1 MLAICVKRSN
11 AARKVVAGGGPIPE
25 YSALLF
31 VARLNMTDMIFPI
44 RNRTSRL
51 IFPFFM
57 LIALLCGGCS
67 LGESPE
73 EVAARN
79 QEFDKK
85 LNALNIDVNIADFD
99 KILGQPTS
107 QGQREIITETMK
119 IRRQARP
126 KRVEE
131 KFIFTEYF
139 YVNDYFYVQAV
150 TDEAGKV
157 GMYAITARDARYQPH
172 INTIFNRTVD
182 LGKTVYSD
190 VDATVRKIAVDIG
203 GDSKRPAYYEVMVNT
218 GEDPQIA
225 IMATNPIGVAGKT
238 GEFVVEQGTLFVR
251 WFSLAGD
258 GFPLN
263 EMHKSF
269 RQNTAINTY
278 ARAATW
284 FRGLDNSASGANF
297 GEKAINFGPR
307 QGQLK

>member
-1 MLAICVKRSN
+1 MTNMILPLSN
-11 AARKVVAGGGPIPE
+11 RA
-25 YSALLF
+25 SW
-31 VARLNMTDMIFPI
+31 
-44 RNRTSRL
+44 L
-51 IFPFFM
+51 IFPFI
-57 LIALLCGGCS
+57 LAIALLCGGCS

-85 LNALNIDVNIADFD
+85 LNALNIDVNIADFNN
-99 KILGQPTS
+99 ILGQPAS

-131 KFIFTEYF
+131 KFVFTEYF
-139 YVNDYFYVQAV
+139 YVNEYFYVQAV
-150 TDEAGKV
+150 TDETGKV
-157 GMYAITARDARYQPH
+157 VMYTITARDARYQPH
-172 INTIFNRTVD
+172 INTIFNRPVD

-190 VDATVRKIAVDIG
+190 VDATVRKIAVDVSG
-203 GDSKRPAYYEVMVNT
+203 NPERPAYYEVMVNA
-218 GEDPQIA
+218 GENPQIA
-225 IMATNPIGVAGKT
+225 IMATNPMGVTGKS
-238 GEFVVEQGTLFVR
+238 GQFNVEQGTLFVR

-263 EMHKSF
+263 EMHQSF
-269 RQNTAINTY
+269 RKNTVINTY

-284 FRGLDNSASGANF
+284 FRGLDNSAAGANF